1 VQAVLGHF
9 KGIFCPPVGFY
20 GCTATCTLFLF
31 SADFFKKLDD
41 EGNGTV
47 QARLLF
53 NGAVSRSIPPTPFCR
68 LKRLK

>member
-1 VQAVLGHF
+1 MAALQLALF
-9 KGIFCPPVGFY
+9 
-20 GCTATCTLFLF
+20 FLF